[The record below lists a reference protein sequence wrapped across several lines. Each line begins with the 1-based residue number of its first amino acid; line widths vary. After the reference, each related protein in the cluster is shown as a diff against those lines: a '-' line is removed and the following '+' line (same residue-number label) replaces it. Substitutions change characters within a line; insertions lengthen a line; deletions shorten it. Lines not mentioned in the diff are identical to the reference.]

1 MPAPHAL
8 RCTLLLGLLAGLA
21 ACSPPIRQFDIRDQP
36 LTCDD
41 ANRLTYRTL
50 EAMRFK
56 VTAFEPAAPGQRG
69 TIKATRAASG
79 AEDRSQDA
87 TVTVVC
93 AASGVTID
101 ASEDYNWLNQ
111 VDFKR
116 SFYHA
121 FVNVQTMHSS
131 SAELEKENLA
141 GTAPESQ
148 QRRDLK
154 VVVQPQR
161 GQAGKLDFPFDLDA
175 AGVLPIRIEITNLTT
190 RTYALDPSAI
200 RLTRADRT
208 RVAPLS
214 AADAAGLVTGAARGT
229 PPQPLTSLSRSA
241 VADALAQRQFTAT
254 EIAPGVARVGFL
266 YFPLAQYVAAR
277 VVLTDQASGED
288 EGVSVEF

>member
-101 ASEDYNWLNQ
+101 AS
-111 VDFKR
+111 
-116 SFYHA
+116 
-121 FVNVQTMHSS
+121 
-131 SAELEKENLA
+131 
-141 GTAPESQ
+141 
-148 QRRDLK
+148 
-154 VVVQPQR
+154 
-161 GQAGKLDFPFDLDA
+161 
-175 AGVLPIRIEITNLTT
+175 
-190 RTYALDPSAI
+190 
-200 RLTRADRT
+200 
-208 RVAPLS
+208 
-214 AADAAGLVTGAARGT
+214 
-229 PPQPLTSLSRSA
+229 
-241 VADALAQRQFTAT
+241 
-254 EIAPGVARVGFL
+254 
-266 YFPLAQYVAAR
+266 
-277 VVLTDQASGED
+277 
-288 EGVSVEF
+288 